1 MKFYKRMKRGV
12 KAAMSAIREPDDI
25 QTMLLS
31 KIDLFISSEQRKLA
45 LTGERYY
52 KVDNE
57 ILENKK
63 YKYDPKTGNKVED
76 ISQANNRYAHAQ
88 YKNMVDEKVS
98 YTPVSYTHLDVYKR
112 QKLYR
117 YAMPNMFGN
126 NTICM

>member
-76 ISQANNRYAHAQ
+76 IS
-88 YKNMVDEKVS
+88 
-98 YTPVSYTHLDVYKR
+98 
-112 QKLYR
+112 
-117 YAMPNMFGN
+117 
-126 NTICM
+126 